1 LTKAIHST
9 SWCPIPFNAISFH
22 PTGSLTRCMMS
33 DVPMGETFDSPQMQ
47 KLRQDMLDGTWDK
60 EGCMT
65 CWKKEQQGN
74 ISQRQKWLQRN
85 PQDFKNT
92 DGFINPK
99 TTGNPVNHLFI
110 NYSNIC
116 NFK

>member
-1 LTKAIHST
+1 MYIR
-9 SWCPIPFNAISFH
+9 F
-22 PTGSLTRCMMS
+22 
-33 DVPMGETFDSPQMQ
+33 
-47 KLRQDMLDGTWDK
+47 
-60 EGCMT
+60 
-65 CWKKEQQGN
+65 KKEQQGN

-92 DGFINPK
+92 QGFINPK

-116 NFK
+116 NFKCRMCGPDYSNSLIPEHKHLHSLGLRKEVKVENIKNRNFINTYLKQTKKFKRCN